1 MRILLIG
8 SGGQVGWELRRALAP
23 LAEIA
28 APSSGV
34 LNLSR
39 LDAVEEFVRK
49 ARPQVIV
56 NAAAYTAVDAAEKD
70 EAAAQ
75 LINGDAPALLAHEAK
90 RLNALLVH
98 FSTDY
103 VFDGRKGQGYVEDDP
118 VAPLSAYGRTK
129 LAGEQGIR
137 DSACRHLI
145 FRTSWVYGARGKN
158 FLLTMLR
165 LARERDEL
173 RVVSDQTGA
182 PTWSRML
189 AEATAHIVGAVERS
203 SQDVRSTCHMSC
215 AGSVS
220 WHGFTERIVEQGAA
234 LGLCRKV
241 PVRPIKT
248 AEYPTPAQRPANS
261 LLSNDK
267 LNRDFG
273 VRLPS
278 WELAL
283 DLCLADM
290 PQGVA
295 K

>member
-1 MRILLIG
+1 MRILLVG
-8 SGGQVGWELRRALAP
+8 SDGQVGWELQRCLAP
-23 LAEIA
+23 LAQIV
-28 APSSGV
+28 APS
-34 LNLSR
+34 LADLDLTR
-39 LDAVEEFVRK
+39 LDAVRKFVRDLK
-49 ARPQVIV
+49 PQVIV

-70 EAAAQ
+70 EAAAK
-75 LINGDAPALLAHEAK
+75 LINSDAPAELALEAR

-98 FSTDY
+98 YSTDY
-103 VFDGRKGQGYVEDDP
+103 VFDGRKAGSYVEDDAP
-118 VAPLSAYGRTK
+118 APLSVYGRTK

-173 RVVSDQTGA
+173 RVVCDQTGA

-189 AEATAHIVGAVERS
+189 AEATAQIISAVQRS
-203 SQDVRSTCHMSC
+203 SQDVRSTCHMTC

-267 LNRDFG
+267 LYRDFG
-273 VRLPS
+273 IRLPS
-278 WELAL
+278 WDAAL
-283 DLCLADM
+283 DLCLNDM
-290 PQGVA
+290 A
-295 K
+295 RA